1 MTSRT
6 YATLDANRLGD
17 GLLLD
22 MGNLV
27 VLTNADDLDNHRKV
41 LGTVAKGA
49 GDSFFECYFYTE
61 TQPDDLADWCSVG
74 VATSD
79 SPLDAYV
86 GEDADSYG
94 FVVGT
99 GEIVNSG
106 APIVT
111 VNEQVERTCIGVL
124 LRADPVA
131 PSLAF
136 YVKGALVYELS
147 LPTGKFWVPA
157 VTVSSLEAGNVRAFV
172 NFGQRGFDYP
182 IAVVS

>member
-27 VLTNADDLDNHRKV
+27 VLTNADNLDNHRKV

-49 GDSFFECYFYTE
+49 GDSFFECYFYTD
-61 TQPDDLADWCSVG
+61 TQPDDLADMCSVG
-74 VATSD
+74 VATAD

-86 GEDADSYG
+86 GEDSDSYG
-94 FVVGT
+94 FIVGT
-99 GEIVNSG
+99 GEIMNAGSAVE
-106 APIVT
+106 T
-111 VNEQVERTCIGVL
+111 VNEQAERTCIGVL
-124 LRADPVA
+124 LRADPVS

-136 YVKGALVYELS
+136 YVDGSFVYELA
-147 LPTGKFWVPA
+147 LPTGKFWLPA
-157 VTVSSLEAGNVRAFV
+157 ITVSGLEAGNVRAFV

-182 IAVVS
+182 VAVVS